1 MKVIVYRRVSTDEQ
15 NNSGNGLNAQLDAC
29 VLWAKNNSAD
39 VYADFADS
47 ISGASSIEK
56 RDGLMAAINELDN
69 GDILLVAKRD
79 RLGRDPLVLAM
90 IESTVA
96 RAGAKIVSA
105 AGEGTESD
113 EPSAILMRRMIDAFS
128 EYERLIIKSR
138 TKAALAAKKSRKE
151 RTGSIPFGF
160 NLAADGV
167 HLIENEVEQQILNE
181 VKRLRIAGLGLT
193 AIAKNLALRGFVAR
207 NGKTFSATQISRI
220 AKAA

>member
-79 RLGRDPLVLAM
+79 RLGRG
-90 IESTVA
+90 S
-96 RAGAKIVSA
+96 AGACY
-105 AGEGTESD
+105 D
-113 EPSAILMRRMIDAFS
+113 
-128 EYERLIIKSR
+128 
-138 TKAALAAKKSRKE
+138 
-151 RTGSIPFGF
+151 
-160 NLAADGV
+160 
-167 HLIENEVEQQILNE
+167 
-181 VKRLRIAGLGLT
+181 
-193 AIAKNLALRGFVAR
+193 
-207 NGKTFSATQISRI
+207 
-220 AKAA
+220 

>member
-167 HLIENEVEQQILNE
+167 HLIENETEQQILDE
-181 VKRLRIAGLGLT
+181 VKHLRGAGLGLT

>member
-29 VLWAKNNSAD
+29 VSWAVAQGVD
-39 VYADFADS
+39 VHADFTDS

-56 RDGLMAAINELDN
+56 RDGLMSAINELDN

-128 EYERLIIKSR
+128 EYERLIIKAR
-138 TKAALAAKKSRKE
+138 TKSALASKKSRGE
-151 RTGSIPFGF
+151 RTGSIPFGYE
-160 NLAADGV
+160 LAADGV
-167 HLIENEVEQQILNE
+167 HLIKNEVEQQILVT
-181 VKRLRIAGLGLT
+181 VKHLRRSGLGLT
-193 AIAKNLALRGFVAR
+193 AIAENLALRGFVAR
-207 NGKTFSATQISRI
+207 NGKKFTATQITRI

>member
-1 MKVIVYRRVSTDEQ
+1 MKAITYRRVSTDEQ

-29 VLWAKNNSAD
+29 ALWAKHNNID
-39 VYADFADS
+39 IHADFTDS

-207 NGKTFSATQISRI
+207 NGKTFTATQISRI